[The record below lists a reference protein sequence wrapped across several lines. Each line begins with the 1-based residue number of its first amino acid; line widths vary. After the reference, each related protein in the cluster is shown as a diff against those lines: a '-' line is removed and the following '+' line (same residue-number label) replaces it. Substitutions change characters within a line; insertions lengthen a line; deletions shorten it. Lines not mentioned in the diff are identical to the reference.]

1 MSNKQA
7 YVLGSGLGGIAS
19 ALRAKKKG
27 FDVTLFEKN
36 SQIGGRS
43 RSFNKNGFYHDAG
56 PTVITAPWLF
66 EELFSLFNKDIN
78 DYVTIKPL
86 DIWYRYIFWDG
97 SSLDH
102 CKDIDKTLSEINKFS
117 QTDSKN
123 YLKLLDA
130 SEKIFNV
137 GFTQLATVPFHNF
150 FSMLK
155 LLPKMIKLKSYL
167 SVWDFV
173 SKFLENDKI
182 RRAFTIHP
190 LLVGGN
196 PFNTTSIYNLIHFLE
211 RKWGIH
217 FVMGGTA
224 AMVKNLEKLMIEEG
238 ITIRKNTEITKI
250 NLNDS
255 KKSIKNIE
263 INHKEKLSADIYISN
278 MDPSFLEKKIING
291 SNNFFSGIR
300 NKHSKFSM
308 GLFVI
313 YFGSKV
319 KYEKIAHHTIILSK
333 RYKELLS
340 DIFNGSKLPEDFSL
354 YLHRPTATDPSLA
367 PQGCD
372 SFYVLSPV
380 PNLKVANIDW
390 KNVSENYAKK
400 ILSFLGKDVMPGL
413 MDNLDH
419 FFWMSPNDF
428 KNDYNSMYGAGFS
441 IAPIFYQSAW
451 FRYHNKSQYDN
462 LYQVGA
468 GCHPGAGVPGVL
480 SSAKIVE
487 KLI

>member
-78 DYVTIKPL
+78 DYVSIKPL

-117 QTDSKN
+117 KTDSKN

-137 GFTQLATVPFHNF
+137 GFTELATVPFHNF

-155 LLPKMIKLKSYL
+155 LLPRMIKLKSYL

-224 AMVKNLEKLMIEEG
+224 AMVKNLEKLMVEEG

-278 MDPSFLEKKIING
+278 MDPSFLEKKMING
-291 SNNFFSGIR
+291 SNNFFSGFK
-300 NKHSKFSM
+300 NKHSKVFY
-308 GLFVI
+308 GTFCNLFW
-313 YFGSKV
+313 
-319 KYEKIAHHTIILSK
+319 L
-333 RYKELLS
+333 
-340 DIFNGSKLPEDFSL
+340 
-354 YLHRPTATDPSLA
+354 
-367 PQGCD
+367 
-372 SFYVLSPV
+372 
-380 PNLKVANIDW
+380 
-390 KNVSENYAKK
+390 
-400 ILSFLGKDVMPGL
+400 
-413 MDNLDH
+413 
-419 FFWMSPNDF
+419 
-428 KNDYNSMYGAGFS
+428 
-441 IAPIFYQSAW
+441 
-451 FRYHNKSQYDN
+451 
-462 LYQVGA
+462 
-468 GCHPGAGVPGVL
+468 
-480 SSAKIVE
+480 
-487 KLI
+487 